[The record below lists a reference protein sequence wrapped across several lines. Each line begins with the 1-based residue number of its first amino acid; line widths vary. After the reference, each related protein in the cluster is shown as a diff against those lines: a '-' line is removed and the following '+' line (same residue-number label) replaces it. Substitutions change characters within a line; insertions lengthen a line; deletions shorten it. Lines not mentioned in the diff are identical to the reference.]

1 LDNPQ
6 QLEKYPMARLNG
18 KHGLVVNRLF
28 CACAAAVVAA
38 SIAVGSALAQTEEPP
53 EGVQQLLPRGGIPA
67 VFEPEFV
74 SANEAVLPDSAWV
87 LGVYLNGEARAYDLN
102 LLNHHEVVNDVV
114 GGRLVAPVW

>member
-1 LDNPQ
+1 
-6 QLEKYPMARLNG
+6 MVRLVLG
-18 KHGLVVNRLF
+18 GGLAHKPLV
-28 CACAAAVVAA
+28 CAFLAAAL
-38 SIAVGSALAQTEEPP
+38 AVSFAVSGTAFGQTEEPP

-74 SANEAVLPDSAWV
+74 SAQEAELPDSAWV

-114 GGRLVAPVW
+114 GGQPIAPVW